1 MDISG
6 ALLLESKGRLSIVDT
21 TESGL
26 LRRGRIA
33 TDVRRQNYEVT
44 GISPALPEIFV
55 SLASSAVAIGED
67 DNWQRTGAV
76 IWVIDLDGNV
86 PVSSPIVQSDFRSE
100 RGGWRDHRLGSGCGW
115 REGLGLFVGKLLC
128 VGSGHIRGR
137 GRRRRS
143 RWGDSRG

>member
-6 ALLLESKGRLSIVDT
+6 ALLLESKGCLSIVDT

-55 SLASSAVAIGED
+55 SLASSAVAMGED
-67 DNWQRTGAV
+67 DNWQRTGDV

-86 PVSSPIVQSDFRSE
+86 TVSARIVQSDFRSE
-100 RGGWRDHRLGSGCGW
+100 RGGWRDHRLGSGCDPAILRAHCGNHFA
-115 REGLGLFVGKLLC
+115 RFGKKP
-128 VGSGHIRGR
+128 
-137 GRRRRS
+137 
-143 RWGDSRG
+143 